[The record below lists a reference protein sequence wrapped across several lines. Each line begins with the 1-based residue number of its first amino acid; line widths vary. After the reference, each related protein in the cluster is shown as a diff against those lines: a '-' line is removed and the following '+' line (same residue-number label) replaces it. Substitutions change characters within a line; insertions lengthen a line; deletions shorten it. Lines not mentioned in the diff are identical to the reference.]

1 MIILMIKDKN
11 NSFERIVLMKKY
23 RDYVY
28 IIFAL
33 LLVASLSGCGGSGT
47 ASGGVNLKG
56 KKIGYVPP
64 S

>member
-1 MIILMIKDKN
+1 
-11 NSFERIVLMKKY
+11 MKKY
-23 RDYVY
+23 KDFICV
-28 IIFAL
+28 IFAL
-33 LLVASLSGCGGSGT
+33 FLVASVSGCGGDSS

>member
-1 MIILMIKDKN
+1 MNKY
-11 NSFERIVLMKKY
+11 KKFFSL
-23 RDYVY
+23 
-28 IIFAL
+28 IFAL
-33 LLVASLSGCGGSGT
+33 LIVASFTGCGADST

>member
-1 MIILMIKDKN
+1 
-11 NSFERIVLMKKY
+11 MKKY
-23 RDYVY
+23 KNFICV
-28 IIFAL
+28 IFAL
-33 LLVASLSGCGGSGT
+33 LLVASVSGCGGSSS

>member
-1 MIILMIKDKN
+1 
-11 NSFERIVLMKKY
+11 MKKY
-23 RDYVY
+23 KDFIYV
-28 IIFAL
+28 IFAL
-33 LLVASLSGCGGSGT
+33 LLVASVSGCGGSSS

>member
-1 MIILMIKDKN
+1 
-11 NSFERIVLMKKY
+11 MKKFK
-23 RDYVY
+23 DFICV
-28 IIFAL
+28 IFAI
-33 LLVASLSGCGGSGT
+33 LLVASITGCQGGGS